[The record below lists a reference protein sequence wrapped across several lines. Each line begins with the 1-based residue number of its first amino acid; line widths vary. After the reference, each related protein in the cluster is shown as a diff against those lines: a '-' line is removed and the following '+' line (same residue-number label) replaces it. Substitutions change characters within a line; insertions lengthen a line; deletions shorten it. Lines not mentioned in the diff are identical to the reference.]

1 LGLVGTIPKTMNI
14 QFNGKELAAIIKLAL
29 SMIMADGRVDEKEK
43 ASLAL
48 EMVRFGVKEEQ
59 LAGLVVV
66 AQAMDATEAISII
79 SQLSSDE
86 KKYVAAFLGALMAVD
101 GDIDDTEMKL
111 WQLTSTL
118 CNLPTMNVVE
128 ALKIMSNL

>member
-1 LGLVGTIPKTMNI
+1 MNL

-29 SMIMADGRVDEKEK
+29 SMIMADGKVDEKEK
-43 ASLAL
+43 ASLTL

-79 SQLSSDE
+79 SQLASDE

-118 CNLPTMNVVE
+118 CDLPTMNVAE
-128 ALKIMSNL
+128 ALKIMRNL